1 MNKGRSVIG
10 AITMLLL
17 MLILQVACTRNFES
31 INTNPYDV
39 YDDELQGDFKLI
51 GDPLVQ
57 SMLNIYV
64 SNDVSVLQLQQ
75 NLMGDIFSGYM
86 MTPSPFQDNRNNI
99 TYDLL
104 DNWNDDAWL
113 TAYGNVMPNC
123 RFVMDKC
130 RGKYPDFYAWA
141 QIIRVLAMHR
151 LSDIYGPVIYTHYA
165 IINGDRSID
174 YDSQEQAYDA
184 FFKDLDSAVTAL
196 TLYVPSATDNRFK
209 KFDLSYN
216 GDYVKW
222 IKLANTLRLRLAL
235 RISNVDP
242 SRARK
247 EGEAAINQTYGLLS
261 TSDENFNINIAPVTH
276 PLNVICNSWNDIRM
290 GAPMESLL
298 CGYHDPR
305 LPYYFVPS
313 DTKDSIYQGIRNGI
327 TITSKDVYAGFSK
340 LAWQPSRI
348 QLCTAAEAWFL
359 LAEAALYSW
368 KGAGD
373 AKENYEKGIYTSF
386 RQYNIPVS
394 RYNSYINDDTL
405 TAKAYSDPHNNLNN
419 IPAGSSYLSKR
430 TIKWVHNAPVHE
442 KLERI
447 ITQKW
452 IAVFPDGQEAWS
464 EFRRTGYPKL
474 FPVVVNNSG
483 GKISSTHFI
492 RRIPFIQFEYATNPA
507 GVKRAVSK
515 LKGEDNGGT
524 RLWWDK
530 E

>member
-1 MNKGRSVIG
+1 MNKGRTVTYVFIVLI
-10 AITMLLL
+10 A
-17 MLILQVACTRNFES
+17 MLIMLVACTRNFED

-39 YDDELQGDFKLI
+39 YDDELGSNFKLI

-57 SMLNIYV
+57 SMLNIYA
-64 SNDVSVLQLQQ
+64 SNDVSVAQLQQ
-75 NLMGDIFSGYM
+75 NLMGDVFSGYM

-123 RFVMDKC
+123 KFVMDKC

-151 LSDIYGPVIYTHYA
+151 VSDIYGPIIYTHYA
-165 IINGDRSID
+165 IINPDRSID
-174 YDSQEQAYDA
+174 YDSQETAYKA
-184 FFKDLDSAVTAL
+184 FFADLDSAITAL
-196 TLYVPSATDNRFK
+196 SDYVPTATSNRFK
-209 KFDLSYN
+209 QFDLSYN
-216 GDYVKW
+216 GDYIKW
-222 IKLANTLRLRLAL
+222 IRLANTLRLRLAL

-242 SRARK
+242 ANARK
-247 EGEAAINQTYGLLS
+247 EGEAALNQQYGLLS
-261 TSDENFNINIAPVTH
+261 SPDENFNINIAPVTH

-290 GAPMESLL
+290 GASMESFL

-305 LPYYFVPS
+305 LPYYFVPA
-313 DTKDSIYQGIRNGI
+313 DRKDSIYHGIRNGI
-327 TITSKDVYAGFSK
+327 NITSKDIYSSFSK
-340 LAWQPSRI
+340 LAIQPSRI

-359 LAEAALYSW
+359 KAEAALYSW

-373 AKENYEKGIYTSF
+373 AQDNYEKGIYTSF
-386 RQYNIPVS
+386 KQYKLTAA
-394 RYNSYINDDTL
+394 YDHYINDDTL
-405 TAKAYSDPHNNLNN
+405 TPKPYYDPENAINN
-419 IPAGSSYLSKR
+419 IPTSSPYLSKR

-452 IAVFPDGQEAWS
+452 IAMFPDGQEAWS

-474 FPVVVNNSG
+474 FPVVINNSG
-483 GKISSTHFI
+483 GKIPSSTFI
-492 RRIPFIQFEYATNPA
+492 RRIPFIQFEYATNMG
-507 GVKRAVSK
+507 GVKRAINT
-515 LKGEDNGGT
+515 LNGEDNGGT

-530 E
+530 R

>member
-1 MNKGRSVIG
+1 MNKGRSIINVI
-10 AITMLLL
+10 IVLLSGL
-17 MLILQVACTRNFES
+17 TLPVACTRNFES
-31 INTNPYDV
+31 INTNPYDL
-39 YDDELQGDFKLI
+39 YDDDIQGNFKLI

-57 SMLNIYV
+57 SMLSVYV
-64 SNDVSVLQLQQ
+64 SNDVSITQLQQ
-75 NLMGDIFSGYM
+75 NLMGDVFSGYM
-86 MTPSPFQDNRNNI
+86 MSPSPFQDNRNNI

-123 RFVMDKC
+123 KFVMDKC

-151 LSDIYGPVIYTHYA
+151 VSDIYGPIIYTRYA
-165 IINGDRSID
+165 IIDDDRSID
-174 YDSQEQAYDA
+174 YDSQEAAYDA
-184 FFKDLDSAVTAL
+184 FFKDLDSAIT
-196 TLYVPSATDNRFK
+196 TLNKYVPTSSSNRFK
-209 KFDLSYN
+209 NFDLSYS
-216 GDYVKW
+216 GDYIKW

-235 RISNVDP
+235 RISEVSP
-242 SRARK
+242 SRAKK
-247 EGEAAINQTYGLLS
+247 EGEAALNQEYGVLNNP
-261 TSDENFNINIAPVTH
+261 DDNFTINIAPLTH

-290 GAPMESLL
+290 GASMESIL

-305 LPYYFVPS
+305 ISRYFVPS
-313 DTKDSIYQGIRNGI
+313 DMRDSLYRGIRNGI
-327 TITSKDVYAGFSK
+327 AITSKDAYTGCSK
-340 LAWQPSRI
+340 LALQPSRI

-359 LAEAALYSW
+359 KAEAALYSW

-373 AKENYEKGIYTSF
+373 AKDNYEKGIYTSF
-386 RQYNIPVS
+386 KQYDLTPFYSN
-394 RYNSYINDDTL
+394 YINDDSL
-405 TAKAYSDPHNNLNN
+405 TPKPYSDPQNPMNN
-419 IPAGSSYLSKR
+419 ISSGSPYLSKR

-452 IAVFPDGQEAWS
+452 IAMFPDGQEAWS

-483 GKISSTHFI
+483 GKIPSSTFI
-492 RRIPFIQFEYATNPA
+492 RRIPFIQFEYATNPV
-507 GVKRAVSK
+507 GVQRAIHT

-530 E
+530 P

>member
-1 MNKGRSVIG
+1 MNKEKSVI
-10 AITMLLL
+10 AVIIV
-17 MLILQVACTRNFES
+17 LISTLIIPVACTRNFES

-39 YDDELQGDFKLI
+39 YDDDLDNNFKLI

-64 SNDVSVLQLQQ
+64 SNDVSVTQLQQ

-123 RFVMDKC
+123 KFVMDKC

-151 LSDIYGPVIYTHYA
+151 VSDIYGPIIYRKYA
-165 IINGDRSID
+165 IINADRSID

-184 FFKDLDSAVTAL
+184 FFKDLDSAIHTL
-196 TLYVPSATDNRFK
+196 TNYVPTSIDSRFRNY
-209 KFDLSYN
+209 DLSYG
-216 GDYVKW
+216 GDYIKW
-222 IKLANTLRLRLAL
+222 IKLANTLRLRLAI
-235 RISNVDP
+235 RISNADP
-242 SRARK
+242 SKARK
-247 EGEAAINQTYGLLS
+247 EGEAALNQEYGILS
-261 TSDENFNINIAPVTH
+261 TTEEDFNINIAPVTH

-290 GAPMESLL
+290 GAPMESYL

-305 LPYYFVPS
+305 RYRYFIPA
-313 DTKDSIYQGIRNGI
+313 DTKDSIYRGIRNGI
-327 TITSKDVYAGFSK
+327 TITSKDIYSGFSR
-340 LAWQPSRI
+340 LALLPSRI

-359 LAEAALYSW
+359 KAEAALNSW

-373 AKENYEKGIYTSF
+373 AKDNYEKGIYTSF
-386 RQYNIPVS
+386 KQHNVS
-394 RYNSYINDDTL
+394 AAFDNYINDDTL
-405 TAKAYSDPHNNLNN
+405 LPRPYSDPQNPMNN
-419 IPAGSSYLSKR
+419 ITASSPYLGKR

-452 IAVFPDGQEAWS
+452 IAMFPDGQEAWS

-483 GKISSTHFI
+483 GKIPSSTFI
-492 RRIPFIQFEYATNPA
+492 RRIPFIQFEYATNVA
-507 GVKRAVSK
+507 GVKRAIST
-515 LKGEDNGGT
+515 LQGDDNGGT
-524 RLWWDK
+524 KLWWDK
-530 E
+530 H

>member
-10 AITMLLL
+10 AIIMLLL

-151 LSDIYGPVIYTHYA
+151 LSDIYGPIIYTHYA
-165 IINGDRSID
+165 IINEDRSID

-235 RISNVDP
+235 RISNADP

-247 EGEAAINQTYGLLS
+247 GGEA
-261 TSDENFNINIAPVTH
+261 
-276 PLNVICNSWNDIRM
+276 
-290 GAPMESLL
+290 
-298 CGYHDPR
+298 
-305 LPYYFVPS
+305 
-313 DTKDSIYQGIRNGI
+313 
-327 TITSKDVYAGFSK
+327 
-340 LAWQPSRI
+340 
-348 QLCTAAEAWFL
+348 
-359 LAEAALYSW
+359 
-368 KGAGD
+368 
-373 AKENYEKGIYTSF
+373 
-386 RQYNIPVS
+386 
-394 RYNSYINDDTL
+394 
-405 TAKAYSDPHNNLNN
+405 
-419 IPAGSSYLSKR
+419 
-430 TIKWVHNAPVHE
+430 
-442 KLERI
+442 
-447 ITQKW
+447 
-452 IAVFPDGQEAWS
+452 
-464 EFRRTGYPKL
+464 
-474 FPVVVNNSG
+474 
-483 GKISSTHFI
+483 
-492 RRIPFIQFEYATNPA
+492 
-507 GVKRAVSK
+507 
-515 LKGEDNGGT
+515 
-524 RLWWDK
+524 
-530 E
+530 

>member
-1 MNKGRSVIG
+1 MNKGKTVINV
-10 AITMLLL
+10 IIVLLSGL
-17 MLILQVACTRNFES
+17 TLPVACTRNFES
-31 INTNPYDV
+31 INTNPYDL
-39 YDDELQGDFKLI
+39 YDDDLQGNFKLI

-57 SMLNIYV
+57 AMLNIYV
-64 SNDVSVLQLQQ
+64 SNDVSVTQLQQ
-75 NLMGDIFSGYM
+75 NLMGDVFSGYM

-151 LSDIYGPVIYTHYA
+151 ISDIYGPVIYTRYA
-165 IINGDRSID
+165 MINADRSID
-174 YDSQEQAYDA
+174 YDSQEAAYNA
-184 FFKDLDSAVTAL
+184 FFNDLDSAIT
-196 TLYVPSATDNRFK
+196 TLSNYVPTATSNRFK
-209 KFDLSYN
+209 NFDLSYD

-235 RISNVDP
+235 RISEVSP
-242 SRARK
+242 ARARK
-247 EGEAAINQTYGLLS
+247 EGEAALNQEYGLLNS
-261 TSDENFNINIAPVTH
+261 IDENFTINIAPLTH

-290 GAPMESLL
+290 GASMESYL

-305 LPYYFVPS
+305 ISSYFIPA
-313 DTKDSIYQGIRNGI
+313 DTRNGIYHGIRNGI
-327 TITSKDVYAGFSK
+327 TITSKDAYSGFSK
-340 LAWQPSRI
+340 LALQPSRI

-359 LAEAALYSW
+359 KAEAALYSW

-373 AKENYEKGIYTSF
+373 AQDNYEKGIYTSF
-386 RQYNIPVS
+386 KQYGLSAAYSKYVS
-394 RYNSYINDDTL
+394 NDTS
-405 TAKAYSDPHNNLNN
+405 TPKPYSDPTNPVNNV
-419 IPAGSSYLSKR
+419 PPGSPYLS
-430 TIKWVHNAPVHE
+430 TCTVKWVHNASVHE

-452 IAVFPDGQEAWS
+452 IAMFPDGQEAWS

-483 GKISSTHFI
+483 GKIPTYTFI
-492 RRIPFIQFEYATNPA
+492 RRIPFIQFEYATNLA
-507 GVKRAVSK
+507 GVQRAVAT

-530 E
+530 P

>member
-1 MNKGRSVIG
+1 MSKGRSVT
-10 AITMLLL
+10 AIMILLSL
-17 MLILQVACTRNFES
+17 LILPVACTRNFER

-39 YDDELQGDFKLI
+39 YDDELQGDFRLI

-64 SNDVSVLQLQQ
+64 SNDVSVTQLQQ
-75 NLMGDIFSGYM
+75 NLMGDVFSGYM

-104 DNWNDDAWL
+104 DTWNDDAWL

-151 LSDIYGPVIYTHYA
+151 VSDIYGPIIYTNYA
-165 IINGDRSID
+165 VINADRSID
-174 YDSQEQAYDA
+174 YDSQEEAYDA
-184 FFKDLDSAVTAL
+184 FFKDLDSAITSLSQYAA
-196 TLYVPSATDNRFK
+196 SATDSRFK
-209 KFDLSYN
+209 KFDLSYS
-216 GDYVKW
+216 GDYIKW
-222 IKLANTLRLRLAL
+222 IRLANTIRLRLAL
-235 RISNVDP
+235 RISNADP
-242 SRARK
+242 AKARK
-247 EGEAAINQTYGLLS
+247 EGEAAMNQTYGLLNENE
-261 TSDENFNINIAPVTH
+261 DNFNINIAPVTH

-290 GAPMESLL
+290 GAPMESFL
-298 CGYHDPR
+298 CGYRDPR
-305 LPYYFVPS
+305 LPYYFIPADS
-313 DTKDSIYQGIRNGI
+313 KDSIYHGIRNGI
-327 TITSKDVYAGFSK
+327 IITSKDIYAGFSK

-348 QLCTAAEAWFL
+348 QLCTAAESWFL
-359 LAEAALYSW
+359 RAEAALYSW

-373 AKENYEKGIYTSF
+373 AGENYEKGVYASF
-386 RQYNIPVS
+386 KQYNLTGA
-394 RYNSYINDDTL
+394 YNGYINNDTL
-405 TAKAYSDPHNNLNN
+405 TPKPYTDPYNAVNNVT
-419 IPAGSSYLSKR
+419 AGSLYLSR
-430 TIKWVHNAPVHE
+430 CTIKWSHNAPLHE

-452 IAVFPDGQEAWS
+452 IAAFPDGQEAWS

-474 FPVVVNNSG
+474 FPVVINNSG
-483 GKISSTHFI
+483 GKISSASFI

-515 LKGEDNGGT
+515 LKGDDNGGT

-530 E
+530 Q